1 MRSFFGL
8 THQEI
13 IIIKCIFQ
21 AGCFRRKRRGR
32 PDGPFLLWAAAGL
45 WLLTG
50 APVQGVQLIADR
62 FFQDG
67 VNLLAPVG
75 GAVEG
80 PLEYKEPYSE
90 TLWSLAQ
97 WGSQGTLWGTEP
109 FELSSG
115 AFCWSNEYKHVVF
128 GPLDNSDCD
137 VVLAVDAISEYG
149 GVYRQSGESWPALL
163 IAQSISNPKGWFKNY
178 APWISDLHE
187 VIVDID
193 LKLLAA
199 DNRYTDGYSS
209 SLHAAQFLL
218 YFTIQN
224 LRLPRTENPDYGN
237 YLWFGMRFYDDRE
250 TLPGLSVNHD
260 EGTGRLIYNIGID
273 PFTDEG
279 MQVGEWKRVTGDLLP
294 HIKLGLQEAWSR
306 GYLTN
311 SFDLADYKIGGMNMG
326 WEVPG
331 LSDVAMQ
338 VRDFS
343 VQAYGPDFAR
353 PVEFNENG
361 NAEGWS
367 FSNLTQ
373 LNGGPVNGRWILKVP
388 GDDPQL
394 IGPEMRLSA
403 ERYQRVEFSMANA
416 GNPADASVATLF
428 WKRTGDADFS
438 TNRSVSVAIGNG
450 GGWQD
455 KEFDLST
462 HPDWSGEIVQL
473 RFDPVLY
480 GDNHSIGIDYI
491 RPIVADAVAPEDVP
505 DIHLQGD
512 TLHWAGLPYQQYTLQ
527 SSSNLS
533 DNSWTDLMSDVSFD
547 GPLMLHSIVR
557 TNSAS
562 FFRLQTSPG
571 P

>member
-1 MRSFFGL
+1 MLS
-8 THQEI
+8 
-13 IIIKCIFQ
+13 
-21 AGCFRRKRRGR
+21 
-32 PDGPFLLWAAAGL
+32 
-45 WLLTG
+45 

-80 PLEYKEPYSE
+80 QLEYKEPYSE
-90 TLWSLAQ
+90 TIWSLAQ
-97 WGSQGTLWGTEP
+97 WGSRGTLWGTEP
-109 FELSSG
+109 AVLPGG
-115 AFCWSNEYKHVVF
+115 ATVWSNEYKHVVF
-128 GPLDNSDCD
+128 GPLENADGNL
-137 VVLAVDAISEYG
+137 VLAVNAISEYG
-149 GVYRQSGESWPALL
+149 GEYRQSGESWPAFL
-163 IAQSISNPKGWFKNY
+163 IAQRISEPSGWLKGY
-178 APWISDLHE
+178 SPWLSDLHE

-193 LKLLAA
+193 LQLLCA
-199 DNRYTDGYSS
+199 NNIYTTGYSS
-209 SLHAAQFLL
+209 SLHAAQLLL

-260 EGTGRLIYNIGID
+260 AGTGKLIYNIGID

-279 MQVGEWKRVTGDLLP
+279 MQVGEWKRITGDILP

-331 LSDVAMQ
+331 LSDVSMQ

-353 PVEFNENG
+353 PYEFNENG

-373 LNGGPVNGRWILKVP
+373 LNGGPLNGRWILKAP

-394 IGPEMRLSA
+394 IGPVMRLSA
-403 ERYQRVEFSMANA
+403 ERYQTVEFGMANA
-416 GNPADASVATLF
+416 GNPAEGSIATLF
-428 WKRTGDADFS
+428 WKRDGDADFS
-438 TNRSVSVAIGNG
+438 TNRSVSVAVGNG

-455 KEFDLST
+455 KAFDLSS

-480 GDNHSIGIDYI
+480 GDDHAVGIDFI
-491 RPIVADAVAPEDVP
+491 RPIATGEVDPDDAP
-505 DIHLQGD
+505 DIQMTGD
-512 TLHWAGLPYQQYTLQ
+512 VLYWAGAPYQQYTLQ
-527 SSSNLS
+527 GCTNLS
-533 DNSWTDLMSDVSFD
+533 ENSWDDLVGDLLFD
-547 GPLMLHSIVR
+547 GPLMLQPVSQ
-557 TNSAS
+557 TNSTQ